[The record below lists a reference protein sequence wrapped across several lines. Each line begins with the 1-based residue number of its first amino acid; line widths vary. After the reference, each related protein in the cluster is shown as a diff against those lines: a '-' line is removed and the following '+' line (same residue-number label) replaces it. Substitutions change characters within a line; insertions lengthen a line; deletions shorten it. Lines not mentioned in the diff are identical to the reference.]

1 MSDNY
6 VSWQLMACKVLFIVS
21 NGFLGIG
28 FLCLIISLF
37 LSARSRGPS
46 VIAEGCMY
54 LLAGKLTLKSLNTEI
69 LFSIWFRFKSFF

>member
-1 MSDNY
+1 
-6 VSWQLMACKVLFIVS
+6 MACKVLFIVS

-54 LLAGKLTLKSLNTEI
+54 LLAGKLTLKSLIIEI
-69 LFSIWFRFKSFF
+69 IFSIRFVFEIIFLN